1 MSRRSKV
8 IKSYAVPVKA
18 PKDLIDAYLEVKRK
32 ALKAVMA
39 HVSYSEGKARLRLKA
54 KERRE
59 IRSELLKGW
68 PYASHYVD
76 SAINSVIGLVK
87 GWIKLHNRGKAKR
100 PPEITKRTVYIKS
113 TLFRLKDS
121 KLIVRIVARRRYLE
135 VDLSRFDYLPKD
147 YDSIGGLLL
156 TDDRLYITFKRSSE
170 PKEVRGW
177 SAFDVNEA
185 NVTEARDRVGLIRYD
200 LKGLYHIHRV
210 YELKRR
216 KIQALR
222 RTHPKRSRRLM
233 EKYSRRER
241 NRARDFL
248 HKLTTSIVRELASIS
263 YGIILEELNGIKER
277 TAKRASRRIR
287 RRLSKWDARM
297 FQFMLTYKARWL
309 GLPVRFVNPAYSSR
323 TCPAC
328 SAPLKAY
335 RGRLM
340 RCEGCGLIIDRDEAA
355 ALNLRMRG
363 ARGSPKRG
371 GSTEMM
377 PKGGVWSMND
387 DLSRTP
393 SSLRLGFLL
402 AAELTS
408 STGSVVSFARI

>member
-1 MSRRSKV
+1 MSRRSEV

-32 ALKAVMA
+32 ALEAVIA
-39 HVSYSEGKARLRLKA
+39 YVSYSKGKARLRLKA
-54 KERRE
+54 EERRE
-59 IRSELLKGW
+59 IRSELLKDW
-68 PYASHYVD
+68 PYASHYID

-87 GWIKLHNRGKAKR
+87 GWIKLYNRGKAKR
-100 PPEITKRTVYIKS
+100 PPEITRRMVYIKS
-113 TLFRLKDS
+113 TLFRIKEN
-121 KLIVRIVARRRYLE
+121 KLIIRIVARRRYLE
-135 VDLSRFDYLPKD
+135 VDLSRFDYLPRD

-185 NVTEARDRVGLIRYD
+185 NVTEARDGFGVIRYD
-200 LKGLYHIHRV
+200 LRELYHIHRV
-210 YELKRR
+210 YEEKRR
-216 KIQALR
+216 RMQALR

-233 EKYSRRER
+233 EKYGRRER

-248 HKLTTSIVRELASIS
+248 HKLTTGIVRELAALN
-263 YGIILEELNGIKER
+263 YGIILEDLSGIKER
-277 TAKRASRRIR
+277 TARRGRASRRIR
-287 RRLSKWDARM
+287 RRLSKWDARTL
-297 FQFMLTYKARWL
+297 QSMLAYKARWL
-309 GLPVRFVNPAYSSR
+309 SLPVRFVNPAYSSR
-323 TCPAC
+323 TCPVC

-363 ARGSPKRG
+363 ARGSPERG
-371 GSTEMM
+371 GSTEMC
-377 PKGGVWSMND
+377 PREAYVHK
-387 DLSRTP
+387 
-393 SSLRLGFLL
+393 
-402 AAELTS
+402 
-408 STGSVVSFARI
+408 